1 MTTTVQAYLDRAF
14 NAIENSSVHDGIKS
28 AAIRVQAEVKC
39 LWNTRIR
46 RCAGYARLR
55 KMEIHLNREMFF
67 RVDERE
73 QYDTVSHELAHLI
86 DYKVRLTSKHDYL
99 WRNIHRTMGGS
110 GSRCFS
116 GIAIKR
122 NAVKRYHILDNR
134 DNKTYTVKS
143 RFYNKHIVPLLNTRF
158 KLLEVKVLE
167 RDREFQKIS
176 A

>member
-1 MTTTVQAYLDRAF
+1 MNTTVQAHLDRAF
-14 NAIENSSVHDGIKS
+14 NAIENSSAHDSIKN
-28 AAIRVQAEVKC
+28 AAIKVKAEMKC
-39 LWNTRIR
+39 LWNSRIR
-46 RCAGYARLR
+46 RYAGFARLSR
-55 KMEIHLNREMFF
+55 MEIHLNREMFY
-67 RVDERE
+67 RVDEKE

-86 DYKVRLTSKHDYL
+86 DYKVRLTSNHDYL
-99 WRNIHRTMGGS
+99 WRSIHRTMGGS

-143 RFYNKHIVPLLNTRF
+143 RFYKKHIVPLLNTRF

-167 RDREFQKIS
+167 RDREFQKLV